1 MSKRKRNTNQ
11 DTLPA
16 VPKEKVTTLEDKSKM
31 ATLNPDPSSIALQSK
46 QDLPTGPPKRKRTT
60 SNEDKQVSL
69 SSKKSHNV
77 TVPSSIA
84 VNPGSDDRHVDEMSV
99 LGEAD
104 ETEPPTSLSITKSP
118 SETAKCGVTEINL
131 SMLGCGERTELS
143 SSSPGKSPD
152 DKGSTIDGS
161 GLNVDVPVVTN
172 KNAEF
177 DVNVDTLLTDGDNS
191 CGGEDKVL
199 GSAAIEK
206 DTADDGKGLKKVN
219 M

>member
-69 SSKKSHNV
+69 LSKKSHNV
-77 TVPSSIA
+77 TVPASIA
-84 VNPGSDDRHVDEMSV
+84 VSVDEMSV
-99 LGEAD
+99 LGDAD